1 MAHFGEILAELRQD
15 RQLTQKE
22 LAEHF
27 HVSIG
32 TISNY
37 EKGVHKPDLEML
49 CALAHFFHV
58 STDYLL
64 GLAPKSVSYETF
76 QRTIG
81 EGRTIEDLVDYICK
95 MDTRQ
100 LEALTVLLIER
111 DKDGK

>member
-15 RQLTQKE
+15 KRLTQKE

-64 GLAPKSVSYETF
+64 GLAPKSVSYEAF
-76 QRTIG
+76 QTPIG
-81 EGRTIEDLVDYICK
+81 NGNIIGDLVEYICK
-95 MDTRQ
+95 MDARQ

-111 DKDGK
+111 NEDSK